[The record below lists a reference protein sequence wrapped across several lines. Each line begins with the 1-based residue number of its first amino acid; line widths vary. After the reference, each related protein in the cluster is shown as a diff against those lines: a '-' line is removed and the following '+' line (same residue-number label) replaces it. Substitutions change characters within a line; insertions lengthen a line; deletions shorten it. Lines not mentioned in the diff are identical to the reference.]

1 MSSYIIKGGNKL
13 EGEVNIS
20 GSKNAALPIIAASIL
35 NGGITMKG
43 ISVKDFTIEQ
53 IDKAQ
58 SLLEDVE
65 RAERELNNF
74 METNSSLQDLE
85 TVRVLQEEIQYRYL
99 KYLDYIGLNENKFLN

>member
-1 MSSYIIKGGNKL
+1 
-13 EGEVNIS
+13 
-20 GSKNAALPIIAASIL
+20 
-35 NGGITMKG
+35 MKG
-43 ISVKDFTIEQ
+43 ISVKDFRIEQ

-99 KYLDYIGLNENKFLN
+99 KYLDYILDMCFFVLMFCLYHLE

>member
-1 MSSYIIKGGNKL
+1 
-13 EGEVNIS
+13 
-20 GSKNAALPIIAASIL
+20 
-35 NGGITMKG
+35 MKG

-74 METNSSLQDLE
+74 METDIFINNS
-85 TVRVLQEEIQYRYL
+85 EELNPDWKSKLYDFMFEIGNWYFVGEDKINFIIPTYL
-99 KYLDYIGLNENKFLN
+99 LGINGSYENIIEICVDNSDN

>member
-1 MSSYIIKGGNKL
+1 
-13 EGEVNIS
+13 
-20 GSKNAALPIIAASIL
+20 
-35 NGGITMKG
+35 MKTV
-43 ISVKDFTIEQ
+43 SVKDFTIEQ

-99 KYLDYIGLNENKFLN
+99 KYLDHIGLQENKFLN

>member
-1 MSSYIIKGGNKL
+1 
-13 EGEVNIS
+13 
-20 GSKNAALPIIAASIL
+20 
-35 NGGITMKG
+35 MKTV
-43 ISVKDFTIEQ
+43 SVKDFTIEQ

-74 METNSSLQDLE
+74 MKTNSSLQDLE

-99 KYLDYIGLNENKFLN
+99 KYLDYIGLQENKFLN

>member
-1 MSSYIIKGGNKL
+1 
-13 EGEVNIS
+13 
-20 GSKNAALPIIAASIL
+20 
-35 NGGITMKG
+35 MKTV
-43 ISVKDFTIEQ
+43 SVKDFTIEQ

-74 METNSSLQDLE
+74 MKTNSSLQDLE

>member
-1 MSSYIIKGGNKL
+1 
-13 EGEVNIS
+13 
-20 GSKNAALPIIAASIL
+20 
-35 NGGITMKG
+35 MKTV
-43 ISVKDFTIEQ
+43 SVKDFTIEQ

-99 KYLDYIGLNENKFLN
+99 KYLDYIGLNDNKFLN

>member
-1 MSSYIIKGGNKL
+1 
-13 EGEVNIS
+13 
-20 GSKNAALPIIAASIL
+20 
-35 NGGITMKG
+35 MK
-43 ISVKDFTIEQ
+43 
-53 IDKAQ
+53 KAQ

-99 KYLDYIGLNENKFLN
+99 KYLDYIGLQENKLLN

>member
-1 MSSYIIKGGNKL
+1 
-13 EGEVNIS
+13 
-20 GSKNAALPIIAASIL
+20 
-35 NGGITMKG
+35 MKG

-53 IDKAQ
+53 IEKAQ

>member
-1 MSSYIIKGGNKL
+1 M
-13 EGEVNIS
+13 
-20 GSKNAALPIIAASIL
+20 
-35 NGGITMKG
+35 TG

-99 KYLDYIGLNENKFLN
+99 KYLDYIGLNDNKLLN

>member
-1 MSSYIIKGGNKL
+1 
-13 EGEVNIS
+13 
-20 GSKNAALPIIAASIL
+20 
-35 NGGITMKG
+35 MKTVL
-43 ISVKDFTIEQ
+43 VKDFTIEQ

-99 KYLDYIGLNENKFLN
+99 KYLDYIGLNDNKLLN

>member
-1 MSSYIIKGGNKL
+1 
-13 EGEVNIS
+13 
-20 GSKNAALPIIAASIL
+20 
-35 NGGITMKG
+35 MKG
-43 ISVKDFTIEQ
+43 ISLKDFTIEQ

>member
-1 MSSYIIKGGNKL
+1 
-13 EGEVNIS
+13 
-20 GSKNAALPIIAASIL
+20 
-35 NGGITMKG
+35 MKTV
-43 ISVKDFTIEQ
+43 SVKDFTIEQ

-74 METNSSLQDLE
+74 MKTNSSLQDLE

-99 KYLDYIGLNENKFLN
+99 KYLDYIGLNDNKLLNQEVIL

>member
-1 MSSYIIKGGNKL
+1 
-13 EGEVNIS
+13 
-20 GSKNAALPIIAASIL
+20 
-35 NGGITMKG
+35 MKTV
-43 ISVKDFTIEQ
+43 SVKDFTIEQ

-99 KYLDYIGLNENKFLN
+99 KYLDYIGLNETKFLN

>member
-1 MSSYIIKGGNKL
+1 MKS
-13 EGEVNIS
+13 VNINTFDDL
-20 GSKNAALPIIAASIL
+20 KIAIA
-35 NGGITMKG
+35 MK
-43 ISVKDFTIEQ
+43 
-53 IDKAQ
+53 
-58 SLLEDVE
+58 LLEDVE

>member
-1 MSSYIIKGGNKL
+1 
-13 EGEVNIS
+13 
-20 GSKNAALPIIAASIL
+20 
-35 NGGITMKG
+35 MK
-43 ISVKDFTIEQ
+43 
-53 IDKAQ
+53 KAQ

-74 METNSSLQDLE
+74 IETNSSLQDLE

>member
-1 MSSYIIKGGNKL
+1 
-13 EGEVNIS
+13 
-20 GSKNAALPIIAASIL
+20 
-35 NGGITMKG
+35 MK
-43 ISVKDFTIEQ
+43 
-53 IDKAQ
+53 KAQ

-99 KYLDYIGLNENKFLN
+99 KYLDYIGLQENKFLN

>member
-1 MSSYIIKGGNKL
+1 
-13 EGEVNIS
+13 
-20 GSKNAALPIIAASIL
+20 
-35 NGGITMKG
+35 MKTV
-43 ISVKDFTIEQ
+43 SVKDFTIEQ

-99 KYLDYIGLNENKFLN
+99 KYLDYIGLNDNKLLNQEVIL

>member
-1 MSSYIIKGGNKL
+1 
-13 EGEVNIS
+13 
-20 GSKNAALPIIAASIL
+20 
-35 NGGITMKG
+35 MKG

-85 TVRVLQEEIQYRYL
+85 TVRVLQEEIQYRYS

>member
-1 MSSYIIKGGNKL
+1 
-13 EGEVNIS
+13 
-20 GSKNAALPIIAASIL
+20 
-35 NGGITMKG
+35 MKG
-43 ISVKDFTIEQ
+43 VSVKDFTIEQ

-74 METNSSLQDLE
+74 MKTNSSLQDLE

-99 KYLDYIGLNENKFLN
+99 KYLDYIGLQENKFLYLDVIL

>member
-1 MSSYIIKGGNKL
+1 
-13 EGEVNIS
+13 
-20 GSKNAALPIIAASIL
+20 
-35 NGGITMKG
+35 MKG

-85 TVRVLQEEIQYRYL
+85 TVRFLQEEIQYRYL
-99 KYLDYIGLNENKFLN
+99 KYLDYIGLNDNKLLN

>member
-1 MSSYIIKGGNKL
+1 
-13 EGEVNIS
+13 
-20 GSKNAALPIIAASIL
+20 
-35 NGGITMKG
+35 MKG
-43 ISVKDFTIEQ
+43 VSVKDFTIEQ

-74 METNSSLQDLE
+74 MKTNSSLQDLE

-99 KYLDYIGLNENKFLN
+99 KYLDYIGLNDNKWLN

>member
-1 MSSYIIKGGNKL
+1 
-13 EGEVNIS
+13 
-20 GSKNAALPIIAASIL
+20 
-35 NGGITMKG
+35 MKG
-43 ISVKDFTIEQ
+43 VSVKDFTIEQ

-74 METNSSLQDLE
+74 MKTNSSLQDLE

-99 KYLDYIGLNENKFLN
+99 KYLDYIGLQENKFLN

>member
-1 MSSYIIKGGNKL
+1 
-13 EGEVNIS
+13 
-20 GSKNAALPIIAASIL
+20 
-35 NGGITMKG
+35 MKG
-43 ISVKDFTIEQ
+43 VSVKDFTIEQ